1 MSIITLNIMGDDS
14 EMEELD
20 IDALSRDEDDDDFD
34 DGLEA
39 HASDR

>member
-20 IDALSRDEDDDDFD
+20 IDALSGDEDDDDFD
-34 DGLEA
+34 DCLEA